1 MNLPH
6 AAARQIVD
14 GIAWGKYGTLLVC
27 DWSLPTVGLVLNLAV
42 GVQVYDM
49 VYLDEFQLRDWF

>member
-27 DWSLPTVGLVLNLAV
+27 DWSLPTTTRRLAV

-49 VYLDEFQLRDWF
+49 VYLGEFQLRDWF